1 MAATKPRDLTPAGTW
16 VGTTL
21 SNLWL
26 WVRWEGDNDWLLML
40 LAEQLSLTDSNM
52 SETKNYQTNRME
64 QIGNLSRTLEI

>member
-1 MAATKPRDLTPAGTW
+1 M
-16 VGTTL
+16 
-21 SNLWL
+21 
-26 WVRWEGDNDWLLML
+26 VRWESDNDWLML